1 MSVCLSACISQKPQ
15 VQTSRNFLYLL
26 SVAVTQSSDDNAMHY
41 GFVDGVMFSHSRAY
55 GVYGE
60 AYSRGMSVS
69 GRQRREEL
77 S

>member
-1 MSVCLSACISQKPQ
+1 
-15 VQTSRNFLYLL
+15 
-26 SVAVTQSSDDNAMHY
+26 VAVTQSSDDNAMHY
-41 GFVDGVMFSHSRAY
+41 GFVDGVMFSRSRAY

-69 GRQRREEL
+69 GRQHREGH